1 MDAEFEPI
9 LLEGFVGLPPEEMR
23 ARAARLLEET
33 RRRRSLRDFSPDPI
47 PDGVLEDCLRIAGT
61 APNGANIQ
69 AWHFAVVRD
78 PDKKRRI
85 RTAAEE
91 EEKAFYKER
100 ATPEWLEALAPL
112 GTDPEKPFLEIAP
125 ALVAVFAQPSRRNTA
140 GERVSNYYVKESVG
154 LATGLLIYALHH
166 CGLACLTHTPSPMG
180 FLNEIC
186 ERPAEEKAFVLLV
199 VGYPAEG
206 ATVPAAA
213 LEKKSLEE
221 IASFL

>member
-1 MDAEFEPI
+1 MADFPHVPLADFSR
-9 LLEGFVGLPPEEMR
+9 LPEEEMQVR
-23 ARAARLLEET
+23 AGELLAET
-33 RRRRSLRDFSPDPI
+33 RRRRSVRDFSSEVI

-69 AWHFAVVRD
+69 PWHFAVVRD

-85 RTAAEE
+85 RIAAEE
-91 EEKAFYKER
+91 EERAFYKER
-100 ATPEWLEALAPL
+100 ATPEWLEALEPL

-125 ALVAVFAQPSRRNTA
+125 ALIAVFAQPSRRNAA
-140 GERVSNYYVKESVG
+140 GKRVSNYYVKESVG

-166 CGLACLTHTPSPMG
+166 CGLAVLTHTPSPMA

-206 ATVPAAA
+206 AAVPAAA
-213 LEKKSLEE
+213 LEKKSLGEF
-221 IASFL
+221 ASFL

>member
-1 MDAEFEPI
+1 M
-9 LLEGFVGLPPEEMR
+9 
-23 ARAARLLEET
+23 
-33 RRRRSLRDFSPDPI
+33 
-47 PDGVLEDCLRIAGT
+47 
-61 APNGANIQ
+61 
-69 AWHFAVVRD
+69 
-78 PDKKRRI
+78 
-85 RTAAEE
+85 
-91 EEKAFYKER
+91 
-100 ATPEWLEALAPL
+100 
-112 GTDPEKPFLEIAP
+112 
-125 ALVAVFAQPSRRNTA
+125 FAQPSRRNTA

-166 CGLACLTHTPSPMG
+166 SGLAVLTHTPSPMA